1 MKSRLNC
8 SFIVLTLLVLATL
21 NSTCFAQG
29 TLTPPGAP
37 GQTMKSL
44 DQIEPRIPVDAV
56 HTPGVSGIEY
66 FITQTGSYY
75 LTTNLV
81 GVSGDIGIYIAASNV
96 TLDLNGF
103 SLLGSAGAFFGISIG
118 SGNANITVRNGNISG
133 WSIEPGIYN
142 NGMHVVL
149 EHLNLSG
156 NEQGLNCA
164 NDTVIRDCFVS
175 DSGLDGIVLG
185 NNSTVTG
192 CLVQSNAYNGISIQ
206 GTGNVV
212 SGNNFCGNN
221 TSSSFG
227 VSAINVTGSYNRVED
242 NHVTGTGSQGFGI
255 SVTNFAPKATN
266 NIIIK
271 NSVVASGLNNYNI
284 APLNDAGPI
293 GNAATNTSPW
303 ANFSH

>member
-1 MKSRLNC
+1 M
-8 SFIVLTLLVLATL
+8 VLTLLVLSTL
-21 NSTCFAQG
+21 NSICFAQG
-29 TLTPPGAP
+29 NLTPPGAP
-37 GQTMKSL
+37 GPTMKSL
-44 DQIEPRIPVDAV
+44 DQIEPRTPVDAV
-56 HTPGVSGIEY
+56 HTPGGVGIEY
-66 FITQTGSYY
+66 LITQPGSYY

-81 GVSGDIGIYIAASNV
+81 GVSGDIGIYIGASDV

-103 SLLGSAGAFFGISIG
+103 SMLGSSGAFFGISIG
-118 SGNANITVRNGNISG
+118 SGNVNITVRNGNVSG

-142 NGMHVVL
+142 NAMHVVL
-149 EHLNLSG
+149 DHLTLSG

-164 NDTVIRDCFVS
+164 NDTVIRDCVVS
-175 DSGLDGIVLG
+175 DSGVDGIVLG

-192 CLVQSNAYNGISIQ
+192 CLVQSNAFNGISIQ

-212 SGNNFCGNN
+212 NGNNFCGNN
-221 TSSSFG
+221 TSDSLGVGGINITSS
-227 VSAINVTGSYNRVED
+227 NNRVED
-242 NHVTGTGSQGFGI
+242 NHVTSTGFNGNGILVTGS
-255 SVTNFAPKATN
+255 TN

-271 NSVVASGLNNYNI
+271 NSVEGSGTNNYNI

>member
-1 MKSRLNC
+1 MKTKP
-8 SFIVLTLLVLATL
+8 IVQVAAGLLLATIFTHPSIL
-21 NSTCFAQG
+21 RAQG
-29 TLTPPGAP
+29 SLTPPGAP
-37 GQTMKSL
+37 APTMKSL
-44 DQIEPRIPVDAV
+44 DQIEPR
-56 HTPGVSGIEY
+56 TPISSAPFTIS
-66 FITQTGSYY
+66 QPGSYY

-81 GVSGDIGIYIAASNV
+81 AVSGDSGIFIQANNV

-103 SLLGSAGAFFGISIG
+103 SMLGNASAFFAIII
-118 SGNANITVRNGNISG
+118 NDDANITVRNGTISD
-133 WSIEPGIYN
+133 WSVEPGIYN
-142 NGMHVVL
+142 IGRHVVL

-156 NEQGLNCA
+156 NWQGLNCA
-164 NDTVIRDCFVS
+164 NDTVIRDCVVS
-175 DSGLDGIVLG
+175 DSGVDGIVLG

-192 CLVQSNAYNGISIQ
+192 CLVQSNAFNGISVQ
-206 GTGNVV
+206 GNGNII

-293 GNAATNTSPW
+293 GAAATNTSPW
-303 ANFSH
+303 GNFSH

>member
-1 MKSRLNC
+1 MM
-8 SFIVLTLLVLATL
+8 LTLLVLASL
-21 NSTCFAQG
+21 NSRLSIVFGQG
-29 TLTPPGAP
+29 ALTPPGAP

-44 DQIEPRIPVDAV
+44 DQIEPRTPVDAV
-56 HTPGVSGIEY
+56 HTPGGVGIEY
-66 FITQTGSYY
+66 LINQPGSYY

-81 GVSGDIGIYIAASNV
+81 SVSGDIGIYIGASDV

-103 SLLGSAGAFFGISIG
+103 SMLGNPGAFFGISIA

-142 NGMHVVL
+142 NATHVVL

-164 NDTVIRDCFVS
+164 NDTVIRDCVVS

-192 CLVQSNAYNGISIQ
+192 CLVQSNAYNGLSIQ
-206 GTGNVV
+206 GNGNIV

-221 TSSSFG
+221 TSGSGG
-227 VSAINVTGSYNRVED
+227 VSSINITGSNNRVED
-242 NHVTGTGSQGFGI
+242 NHVTGTGSNGYGI
-255 SVTNFAPKATN
+255 LVAGTTN
-266 NIIIK
+266 NVIIK
-271 NSVVASGLNNYNI
+271 NSVAGGGANNYSI

-293 GNAATNTSPW
+293 GNAATNNSPW